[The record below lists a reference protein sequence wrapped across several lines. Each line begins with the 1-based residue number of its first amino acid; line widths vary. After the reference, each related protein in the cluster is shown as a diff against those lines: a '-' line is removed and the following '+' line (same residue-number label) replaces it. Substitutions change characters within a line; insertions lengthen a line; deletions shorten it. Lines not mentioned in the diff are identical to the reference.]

1 MEQPTT
7 GSGHAPVVVGAPD
20 AAEGVD
26 RPRLAGTTRTAVAEV
41 AGAADATG
49 GPAEAALTDTL
60 ERLGR
65 HLSGDCLTGILV
77 GDRVE
82 RLIGGM
88 ADVPAL
94 RQELGGLTRLGD
106 SGEVRGAAGGP
117 LADWWGRWWAI
128 GDDRTALLVTGSAP
142 SREAELQLEAA
153 GLDLVRRLLLADD
166 GRHRDRVRYLSATTR
181 SVADSAALE
190 TILSSIVEAATSLL
204 GGDSGDML
212 LWDRDA
218 GRLVVVAVSAFPP
231 EMLGF
236 SAPFGE
242 GLSSQA
248 ILARRTLMVEDYGQ
262 YEHRIRELDRYDFG
276 SVLCS
281 PLLVRGDAIGAIN
294 VHARG
299 RRLHFPPGAADLL
312 AAFAGNA
319 AIAIDQARR
328 YEKESVLAADLAE
341 SNRQLTRLLTMQQRL
356 AELVL
361 LDGGPDGIAR
371 LLAEDLGRPVVIQ
384 DQVHRRVAAAAPG
397 GSTAWEALL
406 ERSEPGGAARDPFSV
421 AVRVGSE
428 VVGHLLLSSDADLGP
443 IDRALVDAATTGVA
457 LAFAKVRAALEV
469 EERLRGEAMAD
480 LLAGEYPS
488 DAAISARAA
497 RLGYD
502 LDEPRGLLVLR
513 LPPTDAAA
521 SHTDL
526 DRHQRALGAVRERLA
541 IRAPRSMAA
550 VQGGSI
556 VVLVPAG
563 RAGETDL
570 RGLAEDLREALGALA
585 GIGAVTVAI
594 ADGCRRPGDYAPAFR
609 MARETVDLMLRLG
622 REGAIVTT
630 TDLGPYRLLLRSSA
644 REELAEFATRTLRP
658 LLDPARGNGAELLR
672 TLRVYLEEDRVQR
685 RAAARCFVHVN
696 TIVYRV
702 HRIQELLGVDL
713 ADPAAVFDLTLA
725 LRILDLLG
733 TGPGPGDGETARP
746 AAQPS

>member
-1 MEQPTT
+1 MERALT
-7 GSGHAPVVVGAPD
+7 GSVRAAVDDVGGPAPADAPSVHAAADGGPPD
-20 AAEGVD
+20 AALAAAVHRLSRTTVG
-26 RPRLAGTTRTAVAEV
+26 PALAGVVVRT
-41 AGAADATG
+41 
-49 GPAEAALTDTL
+49 
-60 ERLGR
+60 
-65 HLSGDCLTGILV
+65 
-77 GDRVE
+77 RVE
-82 RLIGGM
+82 RLVGSGSDDPQI
-88 ADVPAL
+88 
-94 RQELGGLTRLGD
+94 RRELGKGHRLGET
-106 SGEVRGAAGGP
+106 GPIEGAAGGP
-117 LADWWGRWWAI
+117 LDGWWGRWWTI
-128 GDDRTALLVTGSAP
+128 GDDRTALVVTGGPP
-142 SREAELQLEAA
+142 SPEADVALEAA

-166 GRHRDRVRYLSATTR
+166 GRHRERVRYLSAATR
-181 SVADSAALE
+181 SVAESAALE

-212 LWDRDA
+212 LLDREA
-218 GRLVVVAVSAFPP
+218 GRLEVVAVSAFPP

-236 SAPFGE
+236 SAPFGD

-248 ILARRTLMVEDYGQ
+248 IRSRKTLMVEDYSQ

-281 PLLVRGDAIGAIN
+281 PLVVRGEAIGAIN

-361 LDGGPDGIAR
+361 LDAGPDGIAH

-384 DQVHRRVAAAAPG
+384 DQMHRRVAAAAPDG
-397 GSTAWEALL
+397 GTSWRALL
-406 ERSEPGGAARDPFSV
+406 EPPAAGASTRDPFSV
-421 AVRVGSE
+421 AVRVGQD

-457 LAFAKVRAALEV
+457 LAFAKVRAAIEV

-488 DAAISARAA
+488 EAAIGARAA

-502 LDEPRGLLVLR
+502 LDEPRGLLVIR
-513 LPPTDAAA
+513 LPSAEREPQA
-521 SHTDL
+521 DL
-526 DRHQRALGAVRERLA
+526 DRHQRALQAVRERLA

-556 VVLVPAG
+556 VVLIPDARQG
-563 RAGETDL
+563 SADTRAI
-570 RGLAEDLREALGALA
+570 AEDLRDALGAIA
-585 GIGAVTVAI
+585 GVGSVTIAT
-594 ADGCRRPGDYAPAFR
+594 ADGCRRPDDYAPAFR
-609 MARETVDLMLRLG
+609 LAREAVDLMLRLG
-622 REGAIVTT
+622 RADAIVTT
-630 TDLGPYRLLLRSSA
+630 ADLGPYRLLLRSSN

-658 LLDPARGNGAELLR
+658 LLDPARSNGPELLR

-685 RAAARCFVHVN
+685 RAARRCFVHVN

-702 HRIQELLGVDL
+702 NRIQELLGVDL
-713 ADPAAVFDLTLA
+713 ADPATVFDVTLA

-733 TGPGPGDGETARP
+733 TGAEPDPPGGRP
-746 AAQPS
+746 AA

>member
-1 MEQPTT
+1 LQQLTPGDVLAPASDVARHTPAPST
-7 GSGHAPVVVGAPD
+7 GGVRPAEDGTGGAEGLIDSALSITLDRLRRTLAGDVLAGLVVGGRLDRLIGPAADRPAIRTAIGELPREGDQGELLGAPD
-20 AAEGVD
+20 GVLEG
-26 RPRLAGTTRTAVAEV
+26 
-41 AGAADATG
+41 
-49 GPAEAALTDTL
+49 
-60 ERLGR
+60 
-65 HLSGDCLTGILV
+65 
-77 GDRVE
+77 
-82 RLIGGM
+82 
-88 ADVPAL
+88 
-94 RQELGGLTRLGD
+94 
-106 SGEVRGAAGGP
+106 
-117 LADWWGRWWAI
+117 WWGRWWTT
-128 GDDRTALLVTGSAP
+128 GDDRTALVLHAGLRSP
-142 SREAELQLEAA
+142 EADLRLEAA

-212 LWDRDA
+212 LWDREA
-218 GRLVVVAVSAFPP
+218 GRLVVVAVSSFPP

-248 ILARRTLMVEDYGQ
+248 ILAGRTLMVEDYGR
-262 YEHRIRELDRYDFG
+262 YDHRIRALDRYDFG
-276 SVLCS
+276 SVMCS
-281 PLLVRGDAIGAIN
+281 PLMVRGEAIGAIN

-299 RRLHFPPGAADLL
+299 RHLHFPPGAADLL

-328 YEKESVLAADLAE
+328 YEKESALAADLAE
-341 SNRQLTRLLTMQQRL
+341 SNGQLTRLLTMQQRL

-361 LDGGPDGIAR
+361 LDGGPEGIAR

-384 DQVHRRVAAAAPG
+384 DQLHRRVAAAAPDG
-397 GSTAWEALL
+397 GSSWQDLL
-406 ERSEPGGAARDPFSV
+406 RRPEIGGTGRDPFTV
-421 AVRVGSE
+421 AVRVGTE

-502 LDEPRGLLVLR
+502 LDEPRGLLVVR
-513 LPPTDAAA
+513 LPPGDAMEG
-521 SHTDL
+521 HTDP
-526 DRHQRALGAVRERLA
+526 DRHQRALRAVRERLA
-541 IRAPRSMAA
+541 VRAPRSMAA

-563 RAGETDL
+563 RGGEGDL
-570 RGLAEDLREALGALA
+570 SGLAEDLRDSLDPSTA
-585 GIGAVTVAI
+585 GGRVTIAI
-594 ADGCRRPGDYAPAFR
+594 AHGCRRPGDYAPAFR
-609 MARETVDLMLRLG
+609 MARETVDLLLRLG

-630 TDLGPYRLLLRSSA
+630 ADLGPYGLLLRSSA

-658 LLDPARGNGAELLR
+658 LLDPGRANGAELLR
-672 TLRVYLEEDRVQR
+672 TLRIYLEEDRVQR

-702 HRIQELLGVDL
+702 HRIQELLGIDL
-713 ADPAAVFDLTLA
+713 ADPATVFDLTLA

-733 TGPGPGDGETARP
+733 TGPEAG
-746 AAQPS
+746 AAGAGSALS

>member
-1 MEQPTT
+1 MQQAMT
-7 GSGHAPVVVGAPD
+7 GGGRAPVDAAARPVPAEELSVPADPGAGLPDAALAAAADRLGRTIIGPAMAGVVVG
-20 AAEGVD
+20 
-26 RPRLAGTTRTAVAEV
+26 T
-41 AGAADATG
+41 
-49 GPAEAALTDTL
+49 
-60 ERLGR
+60 
-65 HLSGDCLTGILV
+65 
-77 GDRVE
+77 RVE
-82 RLIGGM
+82 RLVGSGPDGP
-88 ADVPAL
+88 DV
-94 RQELGGLTRLGD
+94 RRELGKRRRLGET
-106 SGEVRGAAGGP
+106 GPIAGAAGGP
-117 LADWWGRWWAI
+117 LDGWWGRWWAI
-128 GDDRTALLVTGSAP
+128 GEGRTALVASGAPPSPEADLV
-142 SREAELQLEAA
+142 LESA

-166 GRHRDRVRYLSATTR
+166 GRHRDRVRYLSAATR
-181 SVADSAALE
+181 SVAESAALE

-212 LWDRDA
+212 LWDREA

-236 SAPFGE
+236 SAPFGD

-248 ILARRTLMVEDYGQ
+248 IRSRKTLMVEDYSR
-262 YEHRIRELDRYDFG
+262 YEHRIRALDRYDFG

-281 PLLVRGDAIGAIN
+281 PLLVRGEAIGAIN

-299 RRLHFPPGAADLL
+299 RQLHFPPGAADLL

-341 SNRQLTRLLTMQQRL
+341 SNRQLTRLLTIQQRL

-384 DQVHRRVAAAAPG
+384 DQVHRRVAAAAPDG
-397 GSTAWEALL
+397 GTSWRALV
-406 ERSEPGGAARDPFSV
+406 ERPATGPAARDPFSV
-421 AVRVGSE
+421 AVRVGPE

-457 LAFAKVRAALEV
+457 LAFAKMRAAIEV
-469 EERLRGEAMAD
+469 EVRLRGEAMAD
-480 LLAGEYPS
+480 LLAGEYAS
-488 DAAISARAA
+488 EAAIGARAA
-497 RLGYD
+497 RLGYSM
-502 LDEPRGLLVLR
+502 DEPSRLLVIR
-513 LPPTDAAA
+513 LPSTEREPHA
-521 SHTDL
+521 DL
-526 DRHQRALGAVRERLA
+526 DRHQRALEAVRERLV

-556 VVLVPAG
+556 VVLLPEARQGNADV
-563 RAGETDL
+563 RA
-570 RGLAEDLREALGALA
+570 LAEDLRDALGALA
-585 GIGAVTVAI
+585 GVGPVTIAI
-594 ADGCRRPGDYAPAFR
+594 ADGCRRPDDYAPAFR

-622 REGAIVTT
+622 RAGAIVTT
-630 TDLGPYRLLLRSSA
+630 ADLGPYRLLLRSSD

-658 LLDPARGNGAELLR
+658 LLDPARGSGPELLR

-685 RAAARCFVHVN
+685 RAAERCFVHVN

-713 ADPAAVFDLTLA
+713 ADPATVFDLTLA

-733 TGPGPGDGETARP
+733 TGSEEGPPGDRSAAR
-746 AAQPS
+746 S